1 MTGLGVR
8 QGPQLKRIYTSVC
21 SMGNKQEEMGVT
33 VCQTNYDLVDITET
47 WWDHS
52 HNQNAATDGSKLF
65 RRDRQGWRGCG
76 MALHVRECFDVVE
89 LCVENVKGES
99 LQ

>member
-1 MTGLGVR
+1 MKGEGDKNRTARDEPRGMMTGLGVR

-52 HNQNAATDGSKLF
+52 HN
-65 RRDRQGWRGCG
+65 
-76 MALHVRECFDVVE
+76 
-89 LCVENVKGES
+89 
-99 LQ
+99 